1 MVIIMT
7 VYEAIKTRRTI
18 RSFKNTPINTNDL
31 LQIVDCARLAP
42 YGANLQPLKFMI
54 ITDEDTR
61 KNMFPHIKY
70 AGYIPEWNPDF
81 IESPQAFIAVLN
93 DTTIKPTEKS
103 ECDSGAAVMSMCLA
117 SEELGISSCW
127 LGAIDR
133 TKLKEVLNLPYNL
146 DITYLLGLGYKNQS
160 GEVFDMTDSVKYY
173 FDESGN
179 VHVPKRTLKEVL
191 VGK

>member
-1 MVIIMT
+1 MT

-31 LQIVDCARLAP
+31 LHIVDCARLAP

-61 KNMFPHIKY
+61 KKMFPYIKY

-81 IESPQAFIAVLN
+81 TESPQAFIAVLN

-133 TKLKEVLNLPYNL
+133 TKLKEVLNLPDNL

-160 GEVFDMTDSVKYY
+160 CEVFDMTDSVKYY

-191 VGK
+191 VGE